1 MDNLGYKE
9 IKKKTIQYAQ
19 QKMDLIS
26 ENYTTYCCLQ
36 MIYLKLPFELQNTSG
51 FEPTKLT
58 AVLQVINFFVRIQL
72 DSSFCSPV
80 RAPCQVLLTG
90 AVRPGAHKRQGR
102 QLPGVSGPVTLTLLP
117 SQTLTPTP

>member
-1 MDNLGYKE
+1 
-9 IKKKTIQYAQ
+9 
-19 QKMDLIS
+19 MDLIS

-36 MIYLKLPFELQNTSG
+36 MIYLKLPFELQNTNG

-72 DSSFCSPV
+72 DSSFCNPV

-90 AVRPGAHKRQGR
+90 AVRPGAHKRAGSTTPWGQR
-102 QLPGVSGPVTLTLLP
+102 PCYPNLVTLPNPDTH
-117 SQTLTPTP
+117 TLTECKRVRTHKINGCTSGD